1 MMGTPLPENTQLM
14 AEYIVECAEKTA
26 RLNTARGDV
35 AHWAAAVNLLLDQER
50 FAAAHYAVRQLRVP
64 FPDAE
69 FVNNLTVVL
78 DHLPA
83 AASLTPFF
91 DDPTKELQIAR
102 QPGADTVVLLFCG
115 GGTYRLGM
123 PLNAFHRWA
132 GRMPAHLIYLRDFRD
147 EFFLDGVGAIDGG
160 LGRTLEFLRQAVNEL
175 GARRI
180 LCYGFSVGGFAALHY
195 GLLLHAAR
203 VLALGAPVDL
213 QPGAN
218 LFLRWARAAR
228 RLHKEH
234 PGLRLNMAHEYRTAP
249 TPPRVSLMYGE
260 DNWDDRLHAERMR
273 DCAFANLRPVAQF
286 AGHNPVIE
294 LIRRGEFQSVLQEF
308 CRS

>member
-1 MMGTPLPENTQLM
+1 MGIPLPEHTQAM
-14 AEYIVECAEKTA
+14 AEHIVECLEKTA
-26 RLNTARGDV
+26 SLNTARGDV

-83 AASLTPFF
+83 QASMTPFF
-91 DDPTKELQIAR
+91 DDPTKELQIATR
-102 QPGADTVVLLFCG
+102 PGAGTVVLLFCG

-123 PLNAFHRWA
+123 PLNAFHRW
-132 GRMPAHLIYLRDFRD
+132 GGQMPAHLIYLRDFRD
-147 EFFLDGVGAIDGG
+147 EFFLDGVGAIGGG
-160 LGRTLEFLRQAVNEL
+160 LDRTLEFLRQAVYEL
-175 GARRI
+175 GACRI

-195 GLLLHAAR
+195 GLKLHAAR
-203 VLALGAPVDL
+203 VLALGAPVNL

-218 LFLRWARAAR
+218 LFLRWSRVAR
-228 RLHKEH
+228 RLNKKHS
-234 PGLRLNMAHEYRTAP
+234 GLRLNMVHEYRAAP
-249 TPPRVSLMYGE
+249 TPPQVSLMYGE

-273 DCAFANLRPVAQF
+273 DCAFAKLRPVARF

-294 LIRRGEFQSVLQEF
+294 LIRREEFQSVLQEF
-308 CRS
+308 CQS

>member
-1 MMGTPLPENTQLM
+1 MGTPLPQNTLAT
-14 AEYIVECAEKTA
+14 AEYIVACAEKTA
-26 RLNTARGDV
+26 GLNTARGDV

-83 AASLTPFF
+83 EATLTPFF
-91 DDPTKELQIAR
+91 DDPTKELQIAKR
-102 QPGADTVVLLFCG
+102 PGADTAVLLFCG

-132 GRMPAHLIYLRDFRD
+132 GQMPAHLIYLRDFRD
-147 EFFLDGVGAIDGG
+147 EFFLDGVGAIGGG
-160 LGRTLEFLRQAVNEL
+160 LGGTLEFLRQAVHEL

-195 GLLLHAAR
+195 GLLLNAAR

-228 RLHKEH
+228 RLHKKH
-234 PGLRLNMAHEYRTAP
+234 PGLRLNMVHEYRAAV
-249 TPPRVSLMYGE
+249 TPPQVSLMYGE

-273 DCAFANLRPVAQF
+273 PCAFATLRPVAQF

-294 LIRRGEFQSVLQEF
+294 LIRRGEFQSLLQEF

>member
-1 MMGTPLPENTQLM
+1 MGTPLPESTQAM
-14 AEYIVECAEKTA
+14 VEHIVECAEKTA
-26 RLNTARGDV
+26 RLNSARCDV

-64 FPDAE
+64 FPNAE

-83 AASLTPFF
+83 QASLTPFF
-91 DDPTKELQIAR
+91 DDPTKELQIATR
-102 QPGADTVVLLFCG
+102 PGADTVVLLFCG

-132 GRMPAHLIYLRDFRD
+132 GQMPAHLIYLRDFSD
-147 EFFLDGVGAIDGG
+147 EFFLDGVGTIGGG
-160 LGRTLEFLRQAVNEL
+160 LGRTLEFLRQTVTEL

-195 GLLLHAAR
+195 GLLLHAAQ

-218 LFLRWARAAR
+218 LFLRWARVAR
-228 RLHKEH
+228 RLHKKH
-234 PGLRLNMAHEYRTAP
+234 PGLRLNMVHEYRTAP
-249 TPPRVSLMYGE
+249 TPPRVCLIYGE

-273 DCAFANLRPVAQF
+273 DCAFAKLRPVAQF

>member
-1 MMGTPLPENTQLM
+1 MMGIPLPAGVQAT
-14 AEYIVECAEKTA
+14 AEHIVECAGKTA
-26 RLNTARGDV
+26 RLNTERGDV

-50 FAAAHYAVRQLRVP
+50 FAAAHYAVGQLRVP

-78 DHLPA
+78 ENLPA
-83 AASLTPFF
+83 QASLTPFF
-91 DDPTKELQIAR
+91 DDPTREIQIAKR
-102 QPGADTVVLLFCG
+102 QNADTVVLLFCG

-123 PLNAFHRWA
+123 PLNAFHRW
-132 GRMPAHLIYLRDFRD
+132 GGQMHAHLIYLRDFRD
-147 EFFLDGVGAIDGG
+147 EFFLDGVGAIGGG
-160 LGRTLEFLRQAVNEL
+160 LGRTLEFLRHAVDEL

-195 GLLLHAAR
+195 GLLLHSER
-203 VLALGAPVDL
+203 VLALGAPVNL

-228 RLHKEH
+228 RLHKNH
-234 PGLRLNMAHEYRTAP
+234 PGLSLDMVQHYRAAP
-249 TPPRVSLMYGE
+249 TPPRVTLMYGE

-273 DCAFANLRPVAQF
+273 GCAFAGLRPVAKF

-294 LIRRGEFQSVLQEF
+294 LIRRGEFQPVLQEF
-308 CRS
+308 CRV